1 MVNRPSPRRVAV
13 INGSNELLG
22 LFQSLLGS
30 GRYQVSFLEASDHA
44 YSRIK
49 REQPSLV
56 IFFLHIGDTFDF
68 QVLSMLK
75 LDRAT
80 EHIPVLTYVAPGDD
94 DAEDE
99 SAPDFGESSTIAST
113 RAARM
118 N

>member
-1 MVNRPSPRRVAV
+1 MVSRPSPRKVAV
-13 INGSNELLG
+13 VNGSNELLG

-30 GRYQVSFLEASDHA
+30 GRYQVSFLESSDHA

-56 IFFLHIGDTFDF
+56 IFFLHITDSCDF

-75 LDRAT
+75 LDAAT
-80 EHIPVLTYVAPGDD
+80 EHIPVLTYVAPGDNNE
-94 DAEDE
+94 EDE
-99 SAPDFGESSTIAST
+99 SAPDYGESSALAST